1 MFWNYMS
8 QIIFVKTFFN
18 ETYWF
23 FFIIRKIIFIIFSII
38 YFILKIG
45 TLNCISLQF
54 LNLILL
60 EIIGKSFFKMD
71 FRKINFIYDILKDN
85 IVQHSK
91 DIYSCYIINSLIVA
105 FHIIKSSYLQKFQI
119 NEEI

>member
-23 FFIIRKIIFIIFSII
+23 FFITRKVIFLIFSII

-71 FRKINFIYDILKDN
+71 LRKINFIYDILKDN
-85 IVQHSK
+85 IVQNSK
-91 DIYSCYIINSLIVA
+91 DIYSCYIINSLIDA